1 MEKIQLDV
9 HYLCRHFLIAM
20 DGLII
25 AIVIHQNGSI
35 ALKNYCACGA
45 LSLLVE

>member
-1 MEKIQLDV
+1 MSIFVL
-9 HYLCRHFLIAM
+9 AM
-20 DGLII
+20 DDDLII
-25 AIVIHQNGSI
+25 ANVIHQNGSI